1 MFVSYFV
8 RSATRMMLWVVVAG
22 LLTVS
27 SWAQENTSA
36 STPATSQGDQASA
49 PQTQSAPAGASQS
62 TTNAPQSAQPQSDQ
76 TQQTAP
82 PQGSTMPSEKT
93 PMPPL
98 TPLPQAPKPQ
108 NNAHLY
114 SGDQNYAKPL
124 SGFPNFVAPYTVRHV
139 PQANLSNSAMTDQL
153 FHDGQIFLSINDA
166 VAMALENNLDITL
179 QRYNLSVA
187 DTDLLL
193 TSTGQSAR
201 GVATGVVQGTQGGSL
216 GAVSAGGTGSASTG
230 ASGTGAGG
238 TQVGVGGA
246 GAGAA
251 GIVVST
257 LGFGPPIDNFD
268 PSLTG
273 NVQGERTLTP
283 QSSTIFY
290 GVPTLNTNTNTYNF
304 SYNQGFSTGTLMTVG
319 FNNSYQSINSL
330 FALVNPTLSS
340 SFRFTLRQH
349 LLQGFGF
356 DPNLRWIRIA
366 RNNREIADVVFR
378 QQIMT
383 TVSQV
388 ENIYWDLVTAD
399 EAVKVNQR
407 QLELA
412 NKTLSDDQEQVKI
425 GTMAPITLVQA
436 QSGVESA
443 KQNLIMAQT
452 SLQLE
457 QLLMKNAIT
466 KNTSDPILA
475 AAPVIPTDTLQPNEQ
490 YEVRPVDEL
499 IQEALQG
506 RPEIATARI
515 QLTNYEITRKS
526 LRNALLPSLDVYAFY
541 GANPIAGPQN
551 PTVPTCPQVNRF
563 GECYEPG
570 LVPTNFGGAFS
581 NLYNSTAPDKG
592 IGVNLNIPIRNRA
605 AQANQVRSELEYRQQ
620 QVALQ
625 QTENTITLQVR
636 QAQFGVQNN
645 YAALQ
650 AAIAARDYA
659 RENLDAEQ
667 KKFHYG
673 ASTPTLVLQASSNLT
688 QAESNVLNSAANY
701 EKAKVLLD
709 FYTAETLTK
718 LGISIAD
725 AESGQVKRT
734 PTVPGVVPA
743 DVQNILRSPSPAP
756 QNPQMQTPPPSEP
769 NPQAPPQN
777 PAPQS

>member
-1 MFVSYFV
+1 MV
-8 RSATRMMLWVVVAG
+8 LWVVIAG
-22 LLTVS
+22 PLTVS
-27 SWAQENTSA
+27 SWAQESTPP

-49 PQTQSAPAGASQS
+49 PQTQSAP
-62 TTNAPQSAQPQSDQ
+62 
-76 TQQTAP
+76 

-93 PMPPL
+93 PMSPL
-98 TPLPQAPKPQ
+98 TPLPQAPAPQ
-108 NNAHLY
+108 RNAGHLY
-114 SGDQNYAKPL
+114 SGDQNYARPL

-139 PQANLSNSAMTDQL
+139 PQANLGNSAMTDQL

-193 TSTGQSAR
+193 TATGQSAR

-257 LGFGPPIDNFD
+257 LGFGPTIDNFD

-388 ENIYWDLVTAD
+388 ENIYWDLVTAY

-570 LVPTNFGGAFS
+570 LVPTNYGGAFS

-636 QAQFGVQNN
+636 QAQFGLQNN

-659 RENLDAEQ
+659 QQNLDAEQ

-725 AESGQVKRT
+725 AEAGQVKHA

-756 QNPQMQTPPPSEP
+756 QNPQTPPPSEP
-769 NPQAPPQN
+769 NPQAPPQSTPPQN